1 MYNLRKY
8 YTFFVLSETAFTQYK
23 DGRYNSLDMGY
34 ITMAVLRFF
43 IEENN
48 FNERDITYPQCE
60 AFIKELLI
68 RDFDIEIEDEDM
80 ADLILYIF
88 DKIRNDGKAFE
99 FTFYDPVLF
108 NKNSTIKVYFDPVTG
123 GLLKVD
129 REESK

>member
-1 MYNLRKY
+1 
-8 YTFFVLSETAFTQYK
+8 
-23 DGRYNSLDMGY
+23 MGY

-99 FTFYDPVLF
+99 FIFYDPGKKQKKTGRVRLIDSRITDGKVLYYITADGIEF
-108 NKNSTIKVYFDPVTG
+108 YLDTKEIKD
-123 GLLKVD
+123 
-129 REESK
+129 ESKINVEQVCLRR